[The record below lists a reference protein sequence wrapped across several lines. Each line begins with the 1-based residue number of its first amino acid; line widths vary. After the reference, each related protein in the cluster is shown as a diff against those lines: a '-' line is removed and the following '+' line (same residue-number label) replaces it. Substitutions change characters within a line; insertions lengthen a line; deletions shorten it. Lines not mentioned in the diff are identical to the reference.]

1 MPRFALIGIRI
12 AIVGAVIIGGLLFRD
27 RLSGGASDLAVG
39 DCFDMPNGL
48 TEVEDV
54 QHHPCNEAH
63 TSEVVYVGD
72 MPASDTYPSD
82 SQFVSFVEAQC
93 IPAFNGYTGLDYL
106 TDQVIDMGY
115 LTPTLEGWGGGDHE
129 LICYAIRVDGS
140 TVSQSL
146 KGAR

>member
-1 MPRFALIGIRI
+1 MRGWIFRIGII
-12 AIVGAVIIGGLLFRD
+12 AVIAVGAFLFRD
-27 RLSGGASDLAVG
+27 RLSGSAADLKVG
-39 DCFDMPNGL
+39 DCFDVPAAD
-48 TEVEDV
+48 VDIEDV

-63 TSEVVYVGD
+63 TSEVVHVGD